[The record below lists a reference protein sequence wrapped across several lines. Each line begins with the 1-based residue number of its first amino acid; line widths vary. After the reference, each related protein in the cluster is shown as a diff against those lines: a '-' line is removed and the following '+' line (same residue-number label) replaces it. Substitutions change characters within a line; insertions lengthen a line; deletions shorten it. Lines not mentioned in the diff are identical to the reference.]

1 MKNLRSQIPF
11 ILIFIFFSSGCHTLL
26 DTDRNLLIQQA
37 DHLEKKGRYHWE
49 RRINP
54 DHAKKAQ
61 IFLSIAYELKPE
73 ADNLA
78 ILYSQA
84 CYFNGLYI
92 EQIPEKKDSLFLEGY
107 HIAKGIVYHSKSFQ
121 KGFNA
126 VEDNNLIREL
136 RGIEALGKSSIPAL
150 YWWVANLGRYLIN
163 KPVVERLNYRDLL
176 ETIIHK
182 ILTLD
187 PTYHYGGGYR
197 MLGTVY
203 IRLPGIELS
212 KSKQYFDQAILT
224 FPNYLGTKVLL
235 AQYYYTK
242 AEDREHFHRELQEVL
257 SADPAQIPEIMA
269 ENLFEQGVA
278 QQLLEQESSLFE

>member
-11 ILIFIFFSSGCHTLL
+11 ILIFNFFSSGCHTLL

-37 DHLEKKGRYHWE
+37 EHLEKKGRYHWE

-126 VEDNNLIREL
+126 VEDDSLTREL
-136 RGIEALGKSSIPAL
+136 RGIEALEKSFVPAL

-197 MLGTVY
+197 MLGLVY

-257 SADPAQIPEIMA
+257 LADPTLTPGIMPENMYEQKIA
-269 ENLFEQGVA
+269 AKLLEEEALLFE
-278 QQLLEQESSLFE
+278 